1 MELYLVQHAEAKT
14 KDEDPERGLTDLGFA
29 NVRKTAGFVNKL
41 DISVETIFHSDKL
54 RAKQTANELAEAIKS
69 VTELKQRSGIAPM
82 DDISSMKDE
91 IQRSDNN
98 LMVVGHLPYMAK
110 LASALL
116 CGNEKQNAVCFQNS
130 CIVMLI
136 RDEEN
141 KGWSVKWMI
150 TPNIC

>member
-69 VTELKQRSGIAPM
+69 VTGLKQRNGIAPM
-82 DDISSMKDE
+82 DDISSMMDE
-91 IQRSDNN
+91 IQRSDKN

-116 CGNEKQNAVCFQNS
+116 CGNENQNAVRFQTS
-130 CIVMLI
+130 CIVKLI

-150 TPNIC
+150 TPDIC

>member
-82 DDISSMKDE
+82 DDISSMMDE
-91 IQRSDNN
+91 IQRSDKN

-116 CGNEKQNAVCFQNS
+116 CGNENQNAVRFQTS
-130 CIVMLI
+130 CIVKLI

-150 TPNIC
+150 TPDIC